1 MSTVVIGA
9 GIVGLMTAYHLAREG
24 DTVTVID
31 ALPGPGQATSYGN
44 GAQLSYSFVAPLA
57 EPSVLAKLPGMVW
70 GKDSPLHLRLRASP
84 AQWQWGLKFLA
95 ACNAPQAQQ
104 TTRELLQ
111 LGAASRERLHALM
124 AEHALQFDFTRA
136 GKLVVYQ
143 DEAAFEGARAQMAFQ
158 AELGCQQTALTGA
171 ECVARE
177 PALAGVGQRLVGG
190 IDTPSEEAGDCHLLC
205 QELERV
211 LRQDPAGSAGADTA
225 RAGAVE
231 FRYGL
236 SVRGFAQRGGRVVA
250 VQTSAGPLAA
260 DRVVLAAGMGSQR
273 LARMLGVNAGLAAL
287 KGYSLTYV
295 LGPDSQAPRVS
306 VTDTHN
312 KVVYARLGPR
322 LRVAGMV
329 DMGNDSLAIAPD
341 RIATLK
347 AQVADFL
354 PQLKARGEPT
364 PWAGLRPARADGKP
378 VVDRVPGLDNAWLHL
393 GHGALG
399 FTLAAGSAALL
410 ADRMA
415 GRATALDANWFRL

>member
-1 MSTVVIGA
+1 MQTVVIGA
-9 GIVGLMTAYHLAREG
+9 GIVGLMSAHALAREG
-24 DTVTVID
+24 HRVTVID

-57 EPSVLAKLPGMVW
+57 EPSVLAKLPQMMW
-70 GKDSPLHLRLRASP
+70 GKNSPLHFRLRASRD
-84 AQWQWGLKFLA
+84 QWQWGMQFLA
-95 ACNAPQAQQ
+95 ACNAKQAQA

-111 LGAASRERLHALM
+111 LGFDSREKLHTLM
-124 AEHALQFDFTRA
+124 AEHQLQFDFARA

-143 DEAAFEGARAQMAFQ
+143 STAAFEGAQAQMAFQ
-158 AELGCQQTALTGA
+158 AQLGCTQRALTAA

-177 PALAGVGQRLVGG
+177 PALAGIGTRLVGG
-190 IDTPSEEAGDCHLLC
+190 IDTPSEEAGDCHVLC

-211 LRQDPAGSAGADTA
+211 LRQGGSDAAS
-225 RAGAVE
+225 RFEPVE
-231 FRYGL
+231 CRYGL
-236 SVRGFAQRGGRVVA
+236 AVRGFSRKGGLVNA
-250 VQTSAGPLAA
+250 VQTSQGPLMA
-260 DRVVLAAGMGSQR
+260 DQVVIAAGMGSQG
-273 LARMLGVNAGLAAL
+273 LARLLGVNAGLAAL
-287 KGYSLTYV
+287 KGYSLTYQ
-295 LGPDSQAPRVS
+295 LGPDSQAPHTS

-312 KVVYARLGPR
+312 KVVYARLGER

-329 DMGNDSLAIAPD
+329 DMGNDSLDIPPE

-354 PQLKARGEPT
+354 PQLRALGEPA

-378 VVDRVPGLDNAWLHL
+378 VVDRLHAWRNVWLNI

-399 FTLAAGSAALL
+399 FTLASGTAALL

-415 GRATALDANWFRL
+415 GRGNACDERAFRL